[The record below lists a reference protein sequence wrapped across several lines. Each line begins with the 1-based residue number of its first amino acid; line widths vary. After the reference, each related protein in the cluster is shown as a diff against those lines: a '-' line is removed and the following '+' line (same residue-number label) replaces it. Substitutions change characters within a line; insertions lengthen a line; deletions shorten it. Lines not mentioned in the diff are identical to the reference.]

1 MVTVPTT
8 EQFAELNAKVDQIL
22 AAVQAQGRMI
32 QEDWQ
37 EFREFRTEVNQ
48 RLGGIER
55 DIKDLRGEVQ
65 ELQTAVGALSEGV
78 PV

>member
-1 MVTVPTT
+1 MVTVPTND
-8 EQFAELNAKVDQIL
+8 QFAELNAKVDQIL
-22 AAVQAQGRMI
+22 EAVQAQGRMI

-48 RLGGIER
+48 RLDGVER
-55 DIKDLRGEVQ
+55 EIKDLRGDVQ
-65 ELQTAVGALSEGV
+65 ELQTAVTQLSQGV